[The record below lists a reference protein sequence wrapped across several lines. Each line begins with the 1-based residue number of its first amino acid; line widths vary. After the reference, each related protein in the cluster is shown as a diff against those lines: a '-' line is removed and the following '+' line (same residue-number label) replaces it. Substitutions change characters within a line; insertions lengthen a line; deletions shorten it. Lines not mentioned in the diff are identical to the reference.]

1 MPALSGRDVVTQ
13 EQTEA
18 FAVFRSR
25 RGRLVALVMG
35 ALVLVL
41 FTIGAFLMPGP
52 EQGGNWSPPDR
63 LMLLGFG
70 VVIALFL
77 WRFAMIRA
85 VPTREGLTVRNLM
98 LTHRLEWS
106 QVVGVQ
112 FSGGDPWLRLDLD
125 DTEQLAV
132 MAIQKADGAPG
143 RREAARMAALV
154 EALGSA
160 DEPHSAGDDD
170 A

>member
-1 MPALSGRDVVTQ
+1 VT
-13 EQTEA
+13 EEHTEA

-35 ALVLVL
+35 GLVLAL
-41 FTIGAFLMPGP
+41 SAIGAVLMPGP
-52 EQGGNWSPPDR
+52 DVGGNWTFPDR
-63 LMLLGFG
+63 LMLLAFG
-70 VVIALFL
+70 LVIALFL
-77 WRFAMIRA
+77 WRYAMIRA
-85 VPTREGLTVRNLM
+85 VPTRDGLTVRNLM
-98 LTHRLEWS
+98 LTHHLEWS

-112 FSGGDPWLRLDLD
+112 FAGGDPWLRLDLD
-125 DTEQLAV
+125 DTEQLPV
-132 MAIQKADGAPG
+132 MAIQKADGAHG

-160 DEPHSAGDDD
+160 DEPGGTAGGE

>member
-1 MPALSGRDVVTQ
+1 MSP
-13 EQTEA
+13 EQTDA

-25 RGRLVALVMG
+25 RGRVVAQVMG

-41 FTIGAFLMPGP
+41 FAVGAVLMPGVD
-52 EQGGNWSPPDR
+52 EGGNWSVPDR

-70 VVIALFL
+70 IVIAGFL
-77 WRFAMIRA
+77 WRYAMIRA
-85 VPTREGLTVRNLM
+85 VPTRQGLSVRNL
-98 LTHRLEWS
+98 LVSRDVEWS
-106 QVVGVQ
+106 EVVGVQ
-112 FSGGDPWLRLDLD
+112 FSGGDPWLRLDLA
-125 DTEQLAV
+125 DTEQLPV
-132 MAIQKADGAPG
+132 MAIQKADGEHG

-160 DEPHSAGDDD
+160 DEPEAG